1 MPMPTILYPTR
12 GGRSSY
18 PNQERV
24 FALARERQADLLLL
38 YVTNVEFL
46 GLVARAKVVDLE
58 EQLDNMGEF
67 LLAMAQE
74 RAEQAGVRAETLVR
88 RGEFRQVLGEVV
100 AEYAVDTVVLG
111 APSEKTGLTTLDF
124 MRTLCAE
131 LSAETGVPFLLVQD
145 GEIVETFI
153 PSPPEQAD
161 D

>member
-1 MPMPTILYPTR
+1 MPTILYPTR

-74 RAEQAGVRAETLVR
+74 RAEQAGVHAETLVR
-88 RGEFRQVLGEVV
+88 HGEFRQVLGEVV

-153 PSPPEQAD
+153 PSPPERAD